1 MMSKWFRAALAGWA
15 GGFLGNALLGALFSS
30 PWIGS
35 VLYDPNWQ
43 SPLFL
48 EITPKRNIA
57 VSVFGLILLGGLH
70 GILFEQLSPSIPGP
84 SWFSKGLMFGCGLWA
99 TYWLFQEWFIYVT
112 LLNEPVSL
120 ALIELAIL
128 LSGSLV
134 QGVAIAWLLIGRGKV
149 LAAPGRT
156 GQLSL
161 GAD

>member
-1 MMSKWFRAALAGWA
+1 MTRWYRAALAGWA

-43 SPLFL
+43 SPLFI
-48 EITPKRNIA
+48 EITPKRSIA
-57 VSVFGLILLGGLH
+57 VSVLGLILLSGLH
-70 GILFEQLSPSIPGP
+70 GVLFEQLSPSIPGR
-84 SWFSKGLMFGCGLWA
+84 SWFGKGVMFGCGLWA

-112 LLNEPVSL
+112 LLDEPIPL
-120 ALIELAIL
+120 ALVELTIL

-134 QGVAIAWLLIGRGKV
+134 QGVVIGWLLIGRGKV
-149 LAAPGRT
+149 PAPPGPTR
-156 GQLSL
+156 QLSP

>member
-1 MMSKWFRAALAGWA
+1 MTSKWYRATLAGWA

-30 PWIGS
+30 PWIAN

-43 SPLFL
+43 SPLFI
-48 EITPKRNIA
+48 EITPRRNIA
-57 VSVFGLILLGGLH
+57 VSVIGLTLLSGLH
-70 GILFEQLSPSIPGP
+70 GVLFEQLSPSIPGR

-112 LLNEPVSL
+112 LLNEPIPL

-149 LAAPGRT
+149 VAAPGRT
-156 GQLSL
+156 RQLSP